1 MNNAN
6 KDKLSEI
13 SFFIKKGQYKQAE
26 EKAAELVNK
35 NPNNLV
41 YQNFLSITLASQKK
55 FKESKNILKKIIH
68 TKPNYLDAYIN
79 LGNIYLDLNQ
89 LEKSA

>member
-41 YQNFLSITLASQKK
+41 YQNFLS
-55 FKESKNILKKIIH
+55 
-68 TKPNYLDAYIN
+68 N
-79 LGNIYLDLNQ
+79 LLLIFL
-89 LEKSA
+89 